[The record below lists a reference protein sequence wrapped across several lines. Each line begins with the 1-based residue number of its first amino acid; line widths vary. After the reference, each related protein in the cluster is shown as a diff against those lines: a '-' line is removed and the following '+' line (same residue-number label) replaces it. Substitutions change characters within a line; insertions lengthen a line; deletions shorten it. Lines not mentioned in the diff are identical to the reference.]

1 MNDLNMKSLPSKLVG
16 YQKKAEK
23 LQRGEFPVKEVPKV
37 VAEVK
42 GFLNDANR
50 VLNEKKNGI
59 RRTYEARISKIRAQM
74 DAEIAKA
81 MEHFGEK
88 MVETTVIADVAS
100 NTVVIPALPK
110 PGDVAAWMALYFTN
124 TSADT
129 LDIPT
134 IYQHIHHFAP
144 AVPDA
149 MFRRLIRAVAEY
161 GIGGFSLYGD
171 RMIRYNGAQSKATP
185 LRPLVVTYTEHKVA

>member
-1 MNDLNMKSLPSKLVG
+1 MSKNVFLDIH
-16 YQKKAEK
+16 KDELIAEIRWPNGFK
-23 LQRGEFPVKEVPKV
+23 TKEVPKV

-74 DAEIAKA
+74 DAA

-110 PGDVAAWMALYFTN
+110 PADVAAWMALYFTN

-171 RMIRYNGAQSKATP
+171 RMIRYNGAQGQSKATP
-185 LRPLVVTYTEHKVA
+185 LRPLVVTHTEHKVA